1 MSLWAEEK
9 GRRGKK
15 IVRDKR
21 KKSNQVEKEKEE
33 GEGTGKRKRKLV
45 E

>member
-1 MSLWAEEK
+1 MGWREGQKGEK
-9 GRRGKK
+9 K
-15 IVRDKR
+15 VMDKR
-21 KKSNQVEKEKEE
+21 KKSNQVKNEKEE